1 MALARVYN
9 VDTGSV
15 TGITIGSTTP
25 GSEFG
30 LLWGNIAST
39 SEFNISAIRVGTY
52 GGASAS
58 FPSNGT
64 VTFRLRRVSS
74 TFSAGLQGGTAT
86 AYAVSQSTTAAL
98 SAWYYSTWTNAT
110 GTFANQGATAP
121 VVWEQTIPCTAGANW
136 GEWFTPGFE
145 INVGPGVINGGTI
158 ALTYTYGAA
167 GTSSAVNLMAG
178 LVISE

>member
-1 MALARVYN
+1 MALAKTFN
-9 VDTGSV
+9 VDMNSATGV
-15 TGITIGSTTP
+15 PLGSTTP
-25 GSEFG
+25 GSEFVVMYG
-30 LLWGNIAST
+30 AVNAGT
-39 SEFNISAIRVGTY
+39 EFNISAIRVGTY
-52 GGASAS
+52 AGSSAS

-74 TFSAGLQGGTAT
+74 TFSAGLQGATAT

-145 INVGPGVINGGTI
+145 LNLGAAGAGSL
-158 ALTYTYGAA
+158 ALTYEVGGGVT
-167 GTSSAVNLMAG
+167 GTNVNLMAG